1 MNYLAHAYLSFNHP
15 AILVGNMISDFV
27 KGSSKN
33 SYIHQIQQGISLHR
47 SIDHFTD
54 NHSSTKKAKEFFKP
68 LVGLYAGAF
77 VDVLYDHFLATDE
90 TQFSSSESLQ
100 SFATNV
106 YHVLQQ
112 HQTHLPE
119 KFIALLP
126 FMMQQNWLYNYQ
138 FTWGIEKSF
147 QGVVRRAKYLSSSKE
162 AYKVFEENYTSLLQY
177 YQVFFTDVKNFAWQQ
192 FQSF

>member
-33 SYIHQIQQGISLHR
+33 SFTLKIQQGISLHR
-47 SIDHFTD
+47 SIDYFTD
-54 NHSSTKKAKEFFKP
+54 NHSSTKKAKQFFKP
-68 LVGLYAGAF
+68 SVGLYAGAF
-77 VDVLYDHFLATDE
+77 VDVVYDHFLAIDQA
-90 TQFSSSESLQ
+90 QFLSAQSLQ

-119 KFIALLP
+119 KFVTLLP

-138 FTWGIEKSF
+138 FNWGIEKSF
-147 QGVVRRAKYLSSSKE
+147 QGIVRRAKYLSTSQE
-162 AYKVFEENYTSLLQY
+162 AYKAFEEKYTTLQQC
-177 YQVFFTDVKNFAWQQ
+177 YQLFFTDVKNFAWQQ